1 MKPTEQSTTE
11 SLERKEIK
19 RLRKEL
25 YEQKI
30 DYRNRIVTLNAE
42 IAHLKAYIDAA
53 ENPYGVRND

>member
-30 DYRNRIVTLNAE
+30 DYRNRIITLNAE
-42 IAHLKAYIDAA
+42 IAHLKAKEIR
-53 ENPYGVRND
+53 V